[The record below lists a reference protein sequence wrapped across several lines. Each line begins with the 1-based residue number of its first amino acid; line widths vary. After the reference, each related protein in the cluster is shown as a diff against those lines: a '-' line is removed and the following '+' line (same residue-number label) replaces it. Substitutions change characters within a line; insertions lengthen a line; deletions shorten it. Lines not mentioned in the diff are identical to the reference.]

1 MRERQENS
9 GIQHYGPFELHDG
22 ENLLSLRDIRYSPAD
37 AQMTSDNTVFQVK
50 AVSGEF
56 AGVGEFECDWE
67 DFLRFVSEVNELYHF
82 KRYEVEFRDS
92 EWGNWFKF
100 SMSKLGSMTICG
112 YLYGKGMQTLDFW
125 FKTDQTVILPSLQ
138 QIMKQLA

>member
-1 MRERQENS
+1 MAYDRDRDA
-9 GIQHYGPFELHDG
+9 IQRYGPFELHDG
-22 ENLLSLRDIRYSPAD
+22 ENLLSLRDIRYSPQD
-37 AQMTSDNTVFQVK
+37 AQTTSCNTVFQVK

-56 AGVGEFECDWE
+56 AGVGEFECDWA

-100 SMSKLGSMTICG
+100 SMSKLGSMTISG
-112 YLYGKGMQTLDFW
+112 YLYGEGMQTLDFW
-125 FKTDQTVILPSLQ
+125 FRTDQTVILPFLQ
-138 QIMKQLA
+138 QIMKQLS

>member
-1 MRERQENS
+1 MRERQENG
-9 GIQHYGPFELHDG
+9 GIRHYGPFELHDG

-37 AQMTSDNTVFQVK
+37 AQITSCNTVFQVK

-56 AGVGEFECDWE
+56 AGVGEFECGWA

-100 SMSKLGSMTICG
+100 SISKLGSMTISG
-112 YLYGKGMQTLDFW
+112 YLYGEGMQTLDFW
-125 FKTDQTVILPSLQ
+125 FRTDQTVILPFLQ
-138 QIMKQLA
+138 QIMKQLS